1 MQNADLHFSAGDL
14 CAYEREFVCVRQRER
29 VFQNQVEIEKV
40 KRERERDRQEIAEEM
55 TRKNQKEKR
64 RQIEERSG
72 IRVWWRKKPKRKKRK
87 EKPMDDRWCERKN
100 NIKNKKS

>member
-1 MQNADLHFSAGDL
+1 MQNADLHFSTGDL
-14 CAYEREFVCVRQRER
+14 CVYEREFVCVRQRER

-40 KRERERDRQEIAEEM
+40 KRERERERAEEM
-55 TRKNQKEKR
+55 IQNKLEKEKIL
-64 RQIEERSG
+64 QIEDKSG
-72 IRVWWRKKPKRKKRK
+72 IHVWWRKKPKRKKRK